1 MGSDAR
7 GVKVREVMPK
17 WRRMGG
23 RESSMAP
30 PRWEEDWRKWISL
43 MAKTEEM
50 EKNGRGRKLDGAT
63 EAGKRPVEMDLT
75 DGRNR
80 GTERGSSSL

>member
-1 MGSDAR
+1 ME
-7 GVKVREVMPK
+7 KN
-17 WRRMGG
+17 G
-23 RESSMAP
+23 RE
-30 PRWEEDWRKWISL
+30 RKL
-43 MAKTEEM
+43 DGATEVGRRLAEMDLTDGRNRGM